1 LEEYAPKPSF
11 GGTLLVDFRNELG
24 LTWKSSDGENYGAH
38 TMLLSIGSVLRL
50 MQIVSIS
57 YTGG

>member
-1 LEEYAPKPSF
+1 MLQNPFWRYI
-11 GGTLLVDFRNELG
+11 LVDFRNELG

-38 TMLLSIGSVLRL
+38 TMLLSIESVLRL